1 MKIYQNNNLETW
13 SQMGKIFYRQ
23 NLSLVQF
30 YENAWKF
37 KRLYMKFN
45 FGIQKKIM
53 NFNREIFLNY
63 YMYI

>member
-13 SQMGKIFYRQ
+13 SQMGKI
-23 NLSLVQF
+23 LKTKSVTSAI

-53 NFNREIFLNY
+53 NFNRDIFLNY